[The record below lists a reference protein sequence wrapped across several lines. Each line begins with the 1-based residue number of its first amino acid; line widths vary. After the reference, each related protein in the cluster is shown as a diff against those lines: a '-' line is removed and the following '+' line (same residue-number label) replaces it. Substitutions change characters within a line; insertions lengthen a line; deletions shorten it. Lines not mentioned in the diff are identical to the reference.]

1 MSWIYL
7 CLAILFEVAGT
18 TTMKLSEGFTK
29 VIPGVLLLVF
39 YCCSL
44 IFLTLTL
51 KTIDISVAYAVWSGM
66 GILIITC
73 IGIFLFGESISLL
86 KVLSIILIIVGVTT
100 LNYTVEHEK
109 AANQQAVEET
119 VELDRES

>member
-1 MSWIYL
+1 M
-7 CLAILFEVAGT
+7 AILFEVACT
-18 TTMKLSEGFTK
+18 TAMKLSEGFSK
-29 VIPGVLLLVF
+29 VIPSVLLLVF

-44 IFLTLTL
+44 IFLTLSL
-51 KTIDISVAYAVWSGM
+51 KTIDLSVAYAVWSGV
-66 GILIITC
+66 GILVITC
-73 IGIFLFGESISLL
+73 IGIFLFGEGVSLL

-119 VELDRES
+119 VK